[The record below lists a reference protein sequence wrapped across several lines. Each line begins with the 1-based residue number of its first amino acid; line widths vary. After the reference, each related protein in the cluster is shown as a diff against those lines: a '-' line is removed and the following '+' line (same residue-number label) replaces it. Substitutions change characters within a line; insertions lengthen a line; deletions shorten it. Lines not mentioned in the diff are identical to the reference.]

1 MEDSNFSAVGTGTN
15 RLILFYELVELF
27 FSGEHTQFM
36 FGTWNVVPT
45 LCSFS

>member
-1 MEDSNFSAVGTGTN
+1 MKDSIFSAVRTVTN
-15 RLILFYELVELF
+15 RFILFYELVELF